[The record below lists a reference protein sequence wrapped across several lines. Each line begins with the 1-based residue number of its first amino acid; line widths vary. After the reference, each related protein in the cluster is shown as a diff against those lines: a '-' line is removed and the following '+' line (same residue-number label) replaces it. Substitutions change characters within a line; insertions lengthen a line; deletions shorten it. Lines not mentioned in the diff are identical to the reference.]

1 MRFSIR
7 VGILLSAMGGTET
20 TSGDYF
26 CTTGG
31 GSNKKGANTSYL
43 GEQDGYVRFFS
54 VVNGKKGCLNLHESF
69 VFFFTPDAY
78 DLGYKT
84 TQFQHLCKKK
94 KIEGID

>member
-7 VGILLSAMGGTET
+7 VGIVLSAMGGTET
-20 TSGDYF
+20 ISGDHF

-43 GEQDGYVRFFS
+43 GEQDGYVRFSS
-54 VVNGKKGCLNLHESF
+54 VVNGKNGCLNF
-69 VFFFTPDAY
+69 VFFFTPNAY

-84 TQFQHLCKKK
+84 TQFHLCKKK
-94 KIEGID
+94 K